1 MCYNGGSIVKNET
14 FRKLCIGLLILM
26 GLDLILTIIG
36 VEYMGMVEHNPLYMI
51 MGTHVFI
58 MHKIVLLGIPIILF
72 YLFEDKTCA
81 LIDAKVFMI
90 STINTNKICLT
101 KTCIVSICIFSNIL
115 YAFVVINNIYV
126 IGDVLI

>member
-1 MCYNGGSIVKNET
+1 MKNET

-36 VEYMGMVEHNPLYMI
+36 VEYMGMIEHNPLYMI
-51 MGTHVFI
+51 MGTYVFI

-72 YLFEDKTCA
+72 YLFKDKACT
-81 LIDAKVFMI
+81 LIDTKIFMRPVI
-90 STINTNKICLT
+90 HTNKISLT
-101 KTCIVSICIFSNIL
+101 KTCIVSICIFSNAL